1 MMHFDTLI
9 IQVQDLAEKQ
19 NQPSDFIQ
27 FLQYYYEDA
36 DIADLNTYTPS
47 QLVAAAWSHYQF
59 ASQARLS
66 GQANIRCLQQNTD
79 ADFAA
84 EQTVIE
90 IVADDMP
97 FLIDST
103 ILNINNHNAHLCG
116 IVHPVI
122 TARRD
127 ESGELKQWLRSKSS
141 DQGKE
146 SLIQITLQALPHE
159 QAEELTQALKTML
172 ANLYTVVGDEAA
184 MRDKIQYIRQH
195 IINEG
200 RSEQA
205 EVVAFLEWMANNHYL
220 FMGFCEYDLIEDE
233 NGQAQLKM
241 SSGSGLGVL
250 AGARK
255 SPYSA
260 GFAAL
265 NAEDKKTWLEGERLI
280 LNKSQRRANI
290 HRHAYYDLVGI
301 QKLDALGN
309 VIGQW
314 RFIGLYTA
322 QAYLSSVWDIPILR
336 QKSQRVVEECDFI
349 RGSYKDKML
358 HFVLQ
363 TYPRDELFEISA
375 AQLTD
380 IASGMVSLNE
390 RPRVRLFTRV
400 DDFKRYVSAIV
411 YLPREQFNTELR
423 QRVRR
428 YLAEALVSNESDFAV
443 QLMGDNTLARVHY
456 VFRTHAATLPDFNT
470 ADLENHINT
479 MVRGWHSDW
488 QQLATSQGISAQALA
503 PYEQAFS
510 AGYRE
515 KFSPAEAL
523 DDMHTI
529 RELDEAGEVAMRM
542 GNLADNNDNP
552 LWLKMYFN
560 GPSPSLSKTLPIIEN
575 LGLSV
580 FAEEPYR
587 IRRSV
592 GEVVGLSHFTLSLM
606 DGIDIQMVH
615 KPNVQTNILALLDAV
630 WQGRVE
636 NDRLNALVAAAGI
649 DWRDSVLM
657 RALAK
662 YLKQATLPFGQ
673 PYVEQCLMRH
683 GAIVANL
690 VALFHARLHPESA
703 DDSQAAA
710 IQSNIKEQLSS
721 VPSIDEDRIL
731 NAFMTVI
738 LAIER
743 TNFWQTDA
751 AGCPKQDISFKI
763 SSANI
768 DFLPKPHPLF
778 EIWVYSP
785 RVEGVHLRGAKVAR
799 GGLRWSDRMEDF
811 RTEVLGLVKAQMVK
825 NAVIVPHGSK
835 GGFVCKQLPAPS
847 EREAYA
853 AEGVACYRIFIN
865 ALLDLTDNLKQG
877 QIEAPEQVHRRDED
891 DPYLVVAAD
900 KGTARFSDVAN
911 SIAQQHGFWL
921 DDAFASGGSAGY
933 DHKGMGITARGAW
946 ESVKRHF
953 RHLGK
958 DIQNEDFT
966 VVGIGDMGGDVF
978 GNGMLLS
985 RHIRLKAA
993 FNHRHIFLDPSP
1005 DAAQSF
1011 AERQRLFEAVA
1022 GWDQYDS
1029 SLISQGGGVFER
1041 SQKSIPLSA
1050 EVKAWLGTDAD
1061 HMAPSALIHELLKAD
1076 VELLY
1081 NGGIGT
1087 YIKASS
1093 ESHAQAQD
1101 RANDDLRVDG
1111 RDIQARVLGEGGN
1124 LGATQLGRIE
1134 YWQAGG
1140 RCCTDAIDNSAG
1152 VDCSD
1157 HEVNIKILLGAE
1169 VQQGRMSL
1177 EERNELLKTMTD
1189 DVAGLVL
1196 RNNYLQT
1203 QILAMNQLNP
1213 SGFLHAH
1220 ADLIL
1225 FLREHAGLSRK
1236 LEFLPNDAEIK
1247 QRALMQQ
1254 GLTNPEVAVLLSYSK
1269 IHCQGELLA
1278 SDVPDDD
1285 NFNTILVHYFPQAL
1299 QQRYGTQMGSHYL
1312 KREIIANQLANRVV
1326 NRMGISFVQR
1336 FSTEMDAS
1344 VAEVVRAYWIASE
1357 LFEGEARFAQ
1367 IEALDN
1373 RIPANQQMQLMASF
1387 ARLLNRVAR
1396 QLLRHKRPFGDIGEF
1411 IERYHA
1417 PVALLQQEL
1426 TGWIKSSDHPNLAKE
1441 EARLA
1446 ELNVFDSHEI
1456 ALFARLP
1463 FAENSIAI
1471 IDLAQKHQRKVADV
1485 AAVYFNLSQTLSMG
1499 WLYRAIAALP
1509 RDNQWQ
1515 NQACLAVRED
1525 IQNLH
1530 LLVAEKWL
1538 TSNEDEHERA
1548 ALQATLDKAVQQIR
1562 AMQAFEQ
1569 TDLAMLS
1576 ALARSLL
1583 RLFG

>member
-1 MMHFDTLI
+1 MSPIDALI
-9 IQVQDLAEKQ
+9 NQLQQSAE
-19 NQPSDFIQ
+19 NQGLPAGFAQ

-36 DIADLNTYTPS
+36 DIDDLNHYPLP
-47 QLVAAAWSHYQF
+47 QLLAGALSHYHF
-59 ASQARLS
+59 ANEPRQRGQARL
-66 GQANIRCLQQNTD
+66 RCLQQDTE
-79 ADFAA
+79 AAFAPGNM
-84 EQTVIE
+84 VVE
-90 IVADDMP
+90 IVTDDMP

-103 ILNINNHNAHLCG
+103 ILNINNHDGHLNW

-122 TARRD
+122 TAQRN
-127 ESGELKQWLRSKSS
+127 EQGEIKQWLRSKNS
-141 DQGKE
+141 DQNKE
-146 SLIQITLQALPHE
+146 SLIQISLQALPE
-159 QAEELTQALKTML
+159 QQAQALTDALQTML
-172 ANLYTVVGDEAA
+172 GNLHAVVGDEAA
-184 MRDKIQYIRQH
+184 MREKIRHIRGQ
-195 IINEG
+195 IIAEG
-200 RSEQA
+200 RAEQA

-220 FMGFCEYDLIEDE
+220 FMGFCEYDLITDAAGE
-233 NGQAQLKM
+233 AQLQVVE
-241 SSGSGLGVL
+241 GSGLGIL
-250 AGARK
+250 AGRRTP
-255 SPYSA
+255 SYSS
-260 GFAAL
+260 GFSAL
-265 NAEDKKTWLEGERLI
+265 NAADKKTWLEGERLI
-280 LNKSQRRANI
+280 LNKSQRRANL
-290 HRHAYYDLVGI
+290 HRNAYYDLVGI

-309 VIGQW
+309 VVGQW
-314 RFIGLYTA
+314 RFTGLYTA

-336 QKSQRVVEECDFI
+336 QKSQYVLGHCDFI

-358 HFVLQ
+358 NFVLQ
-363 TYPRDELFEISA
+363 AYPRDELFEIA
-375 AQLTD
+375 APALADT
-380 IASGMVSLNE
+380 AEGMVSLNE
-390 RPRVRLFTRV
+390 RPRVRLFTRT

-428 YLAEALVSNESDFAV
+428 HLAEAFAATESDFAV
-443 QLMGDNTLARVHY
+443 QLLGDSPLARLHF
-456 VFRTHAATLPDFNT
+456 VFRTHASTLPDFNT
-470 ADLENHINT
+470 DTLEQDIHT

-488 QQLATSQGISAQALA
+488 QQLAAQQGLGAEQTG

-515 KFSPAEAL
+515 NFSPTQAL
-523 DDMHTI
+523 EDI
-529 RELDEAGEVAMRM
+529 RAIQVLDQHGETAMRM
-542 GNLADNNDNP
+542 GLQPGNP
-552 LWLKMYFN
+552 AAPYWLKMYFN
-560 GPSPSLSKTLPIIEN
+560 GASPSLSKTLPIIEN

-580 FAEEPYR
+580 YAEEPYR
-587 IRRSV
+587 IRRSG
-592 GEVVGLSHFTLSLM
+592 GEMVGLSHFSLSLPEGLSADFINQEATRSNM
-606 DGIDIQMVH
+606 
-615 KPNVQTNILALLDAV
+615 LALLDAV

-636 NDRLNALVAAAGI
+636 NDRFNALVAAAGI
-649 DWRDSVLM
+649 TWRDSVLM

-662 YLKQATLPFGQ
+662 FLKQATLPFGQ

-683 GAIVANL
+683 GVIVANL
-690 VALFHARLHPESA
+690 VALFHARLHPVDA
-703 DDSQAAA
+703 DEIRAEA
-710 IQSNIKEQLSS
+710 IQTAIKTQLAD
-721 VPSIDEDRIL
+721 VPSLDEDRIL
-731 NAFMTVI
+731 NAFITVI

-743 TNFWQTDA
+743 TNFWQPDA
-751 AGCPKQDISFKI
+751 SGKPKQDISFKI
-763 SSANI
+763 RSAQI

-785 RVEGVHLRGAKVAR
+785 RVEGTHLRGAKVAR

-835 GGFVCKQLPAPS
+835 GGFVCKQLPPPGD
-847 EREAYA
+847 REAYA
-853 AEGVACYRIFIN
+853 AEGVACYQIFIN

-877 QIEAPEQVHRRDED
+877 EIIAPADVKRRDED

-911 SIAQQHGFWL
+911 GIAQKHGFWL

-993 FNHRHIFLDPSP
+993 FNHRHIFIDPNP
-1005 DAAQSF
+1005 DAAAGF
-1011 AERQRLFEAVA
+1011 AERQRLFDAVA
-1022 GWDQYDS
+1022 GWDQYDPA
-1029 SLISQGGGVFER
+1029 LISEGGGVYER
-1041 SQKSIPLSA
+1041 NVKSIKLSP
-1050 EVKAWLGTDAD
+1050 EVKAWLGTDAESLP
-1061 HMAPSALIHELLKAD
+1061 PSVLIHELLKAD

-1087 YIKASS
+1087 YIKAST
-1093 ESHAQAQD
+1093 EAHAQAQD

-1111 RDIQARVLGEGGN
+1111 RDIKAKVLGEGGN

-1169 VQQGRMSL
+1169 VQQGRL
-1177 EERNELLKTMTD
+1177 TLPERNELLKEMTG
-1189 DVAGLVL
+1189 DVAALVL
-1196 RNNYLQT
+1196 RDNYLQT

-1213 SGFLHAH
+1213 HAFLHAH
-1220 ADLIL
+1220 ADLIM

-1247 QRALMQQ
+1247 LRDQAQQ
-1254 GLTNPEVAVLLSYSK
+1254 GLANPEVAVLLSYSK
-1269 IHCQGELLA
+1269 IHCQSELLA
-1278 SDVPDDD
+1278 SDLPDDAD
-1285 NFNTILVHYFPQAL
+1285 FLPVLTQYFPAAL
-1299 QQRYGTQMGSHYL
+1299 QQRYAGQMGSHYL

-1336 FSTEMDAS
+1336 FSSEMEAG
-1344 VAEVVRAYWIASE
+1344 VADVVRAYWIASE
-1357 LFEGEARFAQ
+1357 LFDGEARFAQ

-1373 RIPANQQMQLMASF
+1373 RMPAREQMQLMAAF

-1396 QLLRHKRPFGDIGEF
+1396 QLLRHKQPFGSIGAF
-1411 IERYHA
+1411 IGRYRA
-1417 PVALLQQEL
+1417 PVQQLLQQL
-1426 TGWIKSSDHPNLAKE
+1426 PQWVPAGQHPGVQKE
-1441 EARLA
+1441 EARLQSFG
-1446 ELNVFDSHEI
+1446 VFDD
-1456 ALFARLP
+1456 ADTAFLARLP
-1463 FAENSIAI
+1463 YAENSIAI
-1471 IDLAQKHQRKVADV
+1471 LDLAQQQQRSLAEVGEA
-1485 AAVYFNLSQTLSMG
+1485 YFALSEKLSMG

-1509 RDNQWQ
+1509 RHNQWQ

-1525 IQNLH
+1525 IQTLH
-1530 LLVAEKWL
+1530 LLATEKWL
-1538 TSNEDEHERA
+1538 TSDTNPEARTELESI
-1548 ALQATLDKAVQQIR
+1548 LEKANRQIN
-1562 AMQAFEQ
+1562 AMQAYEQ

-1583 RLFG
+1583 RLLA

>member
-1 MMHFDTLI
+1 MSPIDALI
-9 IQVQDLAEKQ
+9 NQLQQLAESQ
-19 NQPSDFIQ
+19 GLPAGFAQ

-36 DIADLNTYTPS
+36 DIDDLNHYALP
-47 QLVAAAWSHYQF
+47 QLLAGALSHYHF
-59 ASQARLS
+59 AGEPRRRGQARL
-66 GQANIRCLQQNTD
+66 RCLQQDTE
-79 ADFAA
+79 AAFAPGNM
-84 EQTVIE
+84 VIE
-90 IVADDMP
+90 IVTDDMP

-103 ILNINNHNAHLCG
+103 ILNINNHDGHLNW

-122 TARRD
+122 TAQRN
-127 ESGELKQWLRSKSS
+127 EQGEIKQWLRSKNS
-141 DQGKE
+141 DQNKE
-146 SLIQITLQALPHE
+146 SLIQISLQALPE
-159 QAEELTQALKTML
+159 QQAQALTDALQTML
-172 ANLYTVVGDEAA
+172 GNLHAVVGDEAA
-184 MRDKIQYIRQH
+184 MREKIRHIRGQ
-195 IINEG
+195 IIAEG
-200 RSEQA
+200 RAEQA
-205 EVVAFLEWMANNHYL
+205 EVVAFLEWLANNHYL
-220 FMGFCEYDLIEDE
+220 FMGFCEYDLITDAAGE
-233 NGQAQLKM
+233 AQLQVVE
-241 SSGSGLGVL
+241 GSGLGIL
-250 AGARK
+250 ANRRA
-255 SPYSA
+255 PAYSS

-265 NAEDKKTWLEGERLI
+265 NAADKKTWLEGERLI
-280 LNKSQRRANI
+280 LNKSQRRANL
-290 HRHAYYDLVGI
+290 HRNAYYDLVGI

-309 VIGQW
+309 VVGQW
-314 RFIGLYTA
+314 RFTGLYTA

-336 QKSQRVVEECDFI
+336 QKSQYVVEHCDFI

-363 TYPRDELFEISA
+363 AYPRDELFEIA
-375 AQLTD
+375 APALADT
-380 IASGMVSLNE
+380 AEGMVSLNE
-390 RPRVRLFTRV
+390 RPRVRLFART

-428 YLAEALVSNESDFAV
+428 HLAEAFAATESDFAV
-443 QLMGDNTLARVHY
+443 QLLGESPLARLHF
-456 VFRTHAATLPDFNT
+456 VFRTHASTLPDFNT
-470 ADLENHINT
+470 AALEQDIHT

-488 QQLATSQGISAQALA
+488 QQLAAQQGLSAEQTG

-515 KFSPAEAL
+515 NFSPAQAL
-523 DDMHTI
+523 EDI
-529 RELDEAGEVAMRM
+529 RAIQVLDQQNSTAMRM
-542 GNLADNNDNP
+542 GLQPGNP
-552 LWLKMYFN
+552 AAPYWLKMYFN
-560 GPSPSLSKTLPIIEN
+560 GASPSLSKTLPIIEN

-580 FAEEPYR
+580 YAEEPYR
-587 IRRSV
+587 IRRNG
-592 GEVVGLSHFTLSLM
+592 GEVVGLSHFSLSLPEGLSADFINQESTRSNM
-606 DGIDIQMVH
+606 
-615 KPNVQTNILALLDAV
+615 LALLDAV

-636 NDRLNALVAAAGI
+636 NDRFNALVAAAGI
-649 DWRDSVLM
+649 TWRSSVLM

-662 YLKQATLPFGQ
+662 FLKQATLPFGQ

-690 VALFHARLHPESA
+690 VALFHARLHPVDA
-703 DDSQAAA
+703 DEARAEALQAAV
-710 IQSNIKEQLSS
+710 KTQLAD
-721 VPSIDEDRIL
+721 VPSLDEDRIL

-743 TNFWQTDA
+743 TNFWQPDA
-751 AGCPKQDISFKI
+751 EGKPKQDISFKI
-763 SSANI
+763 RSAQI

-785 RVEGVHLRGAKVAR
+785 RVEGTHLRGAKVAR

-835 GGFVCKQLPAPS
+835 GGFVCKQLPPPS

-853 AEGVACYRIFIN
+853 AEGVACYQIFIN

-877 QIEAPEQVHRRDED
+877 DIIAPADVKRRDED

-911 SIAQQHGFWL
+911 GIAQKHGFWL

-993 FNHRHIFLDPSP
+993 FNHRHIFIDPNP
-1005 DAAQSF
+1005 DAAASF
-1011 AERQRLFEAVA
+1011 AERQRLFDAVA

-1029 SLISQGGGVFER
+1029 ALISEGGGVYER
-1041 SQKSIPLSA
+1041 NVKSIKLSP
-1050 EVKAWLGTDAD
+1050 EVKAWLGTEAESLP
-1061 HMAPSALIHELLKAD
+1061 PSVLIHELLKAD

-1087 YIKASS
+1087 YIKAST
-1093 ESHAQAQD
+1093 EAHAQAQD

-1111 RDIQARVLGEGGN
+1111 RDIKAKVLGEGGN

-1169 VQQGRMSL
+1169 VQQGRL
-1177 EERNELLKTMTD
+1177 TLPERNELLKEMTD
-1189 DVAGLVL
+1189 NVAALVL
-1196 RNNYLQT
+1196 RDNYLQT

-1213 SGFLHAH
+1213 HAFLHAH
-1220 ADLIL
+1220 ADLIM

-1247 QRALMQQ
+1247 QRDQAQQ
-1254 GLTNPEVAVLLSYSK
+1254 GLANPEVAVLLSYSK
-1269 IHCQGELLA
+1269 IHCQSELLA
-1278 SDVPDDD
+1278 SDLPDDA
-1285 NFNTILVHYFPQAL
+1285 NFLPVLTQYFPSAL
-1299 QQRYGTQMGSHYL
+1299 QQRYADQMSSHYL

-1344 VAEVVRAYWIASE
+1344 VADVVRAYWIASE
-1357 LFEGEARFAQ
+1357 LFDGEARFAQ

-1373 RIPANQQMQLMASF
+1373 RMPAREQMQLMAAF

-1396 QLLRHKRPFGDIGEF
+1396 QLLRHKQPFSDIGAF
-1411 IERYHA
+1411 IERYRA
-1417 PVALLQQEL
+1417 PVQQLLQQLPQWVRAEQ
-1426 TGWIKSSDHPNLAKE
+1426 HPGVQKE
-1441 EARLA
+1441 EAKLQRFG
-1446 ELNVFDSHEI
+1446 VFDD
-1456 ALFARLP
+1456 ADTAFLARLP
-1463 FAENSIAI
+1463 YAENSIAI
-1471 IDLAQKHQRKVADV
+1471 LDLAQQQQRGLAEVG
-1485 AAVYFNLSQTLSMG
+1485 AAYFALSEKLSMG

-1509 RDNQWQ
+1509 RHNQWQ

-1525 IQNLH
+1525 IQTLH
-1530 LLVAEKWL
+1530 LLATEKWL
-1538 TSNEDEHERA
+1538 TSDGNAEARA
-1548 ALQATLDKAVQQIR
+1548 GLESILEKAGQQIS
-1562 AMQAFEQ
+1562 AMQAYEQ

-1583 RLFG
+1583 RLLA

>member
-1 MMHFDTLI
+1 MSPIDALI
-9 IQVQDLAEKQ
+9 NQLQQLAESQ
-19 NQPSDFIQ
+19 GLPAGFAQ

-36 DIADLNTYTPS
+36 DIDDLNHYALP
-47 QLVAAAWSHYQF
+47 QLLAGALSHYHF
-59 ASQARLS
+59 AGEPRQRGQARL
-66 GQANIRCLQQNTD
+66 RCLQQDTE
-79 ADFAA
+79 AAFAPGNM
-84 EQTVIE
+84 VIE
-90 IVADDMP
+90 IVTDDMP

-103 ILNINNHNAHLCG
+103 ILNINNHDGHLNW

-122 TARRD
+122 TAQRN
-127 ESGELKQWLRSKSS
+127 EQGEIKQWLRSKNS
-141 DQGKE
+141 DQNKE
-146 SLIQITLQALPHE
+146 SLIQISLQALPE
-159 QAEELTQALKTML
+159 QQAQALTDALQTML
-172 ANLYTVVGDEAA
+172 GNLHAVVGDEAA
-184 MRDKIQYIRQH
+184 MREKIRHIRGQ
-195 IINEG
+195 IIAEG
-200 RSEQA
+200 RAEQA
-205 EVVAFLEWMANNHYL
+205 EVVAFLEWLANNHYL
-220 FMGFCEYDLIEDE
+220 FMGFCEYDLITDAAGE
-233 NGQAQLKM
+233 AQLQVVE
-241 SSGSGLGVL
+241 GSGLGIL
-250 AGARK
+250 ANRRA
-255 SPYSA
+255 PAYSS

-265 NAEDKKTWLEGERLI
+265 NAADKKTWLEGERLI
-280 LNKSQRRANI
+280 LNKSQRRANL
-290 HRHAYYDLVGI
+290 HRNAYYDLVGI

-309 VIGQW
+309 VVGQW
-314 RFIGLYTA
+314 RFTGLYTA

-336 QKSQRVVEECDFI
+336 QKSQYVVEHCDFI

-363 TYPRDELFEISA
+363 AYPRDELFEIA
-375 AQLTD
+375 APALADT
-380 IASGMVSLNE
+380 AEGMVSLNE
-390 RPRVRLFTRV
+390 RPRVRLFART

-411 YLPREQFNTELR
+411 YLPREPFNTELR

-428 YLAEALVSNESDFAV
+428 HLAEAFAATESDFAV
-443 QLMGDNTLARVHY
+443 QLLGESPLARLHF
-456 VFRTHAATLPDFNT
+456 VFRTHASTLPDFNT
-470 ADLENHINT
+470 AALEQDIHT

-488 QQLATSQGISAQALA
+488 QQLAAQQGLSAEQTG

-515 KFSPAEAL
+515 NFSPAQAL
-523 DDMHTI
+523 EDI
-529 RELDEAGEVAMRM
+529 RAIQVLDQQNNTAMRM
-542 GNLADNNDNP
+542 GLQPGNP
-552 LWLKMYFN
+552 AAPYWLKMYFN
-560 GPSPSLSKTLPIIEN
+560 GASPSLSKTLPIIEN

-580 FAEEPYR
+580 YAEEPYR
-587 IRRSV
+587 IRRNG
-592 GEVVGLSHFTLSLM
+592 GEVVGLSHFSLSLPEGLSADFINQESTRSNM
-606 DGIDIQMVH
+606 
-615 KPNVQTNILALLDAV
+615 LALLDAV

-636 NDRLNALVAAAGI
+636 NDRFNALVAAAGI
-649 DWRDSVLM
+649 TWRDSVLM

-662 YLKQATLPFGQ
+662 FLKQATLPFGQ

-690 VALFHARLHPESA
+690 VALFHARLHPVDA
-703 DDSQAAA
+703 DEACAEALQAAV
-710 IQSNIKEQLSS
+710 KTQLAD
-721 VPSIDEDRIL
+721 VPSLDEDRIL

-743 TNFWQTDA
+743 TNFWQPDA
-751 AGCPKQDISFKI
+751 EGKPKQDISFKI
-763 SSANI
+763 RSAQI

-785 RVEGVHLRGAKVAR
+785 RVEGTHLRGAKVAR

-835 GGFVCKQLPAPS
+835 GGFVCKQLPPPS

-853 AEGVACYRIFIN
+853 AEGVACYQIFIN

-877 QIEAPEQVHRRDED
+877 DIIAPADVKRRDED

-911 SIAQQHGFWL
+911 GIAQKHGFWL

-958 DIQNEDFT
+958 NIQTEDFT

-993 FNHRHIFLDPSP
+993 FNHRHIFIDPNP
-1005 DAAQSF
+1005 DAATSF
-1011 AERQRLFEAVA
+1011 AERQRLFNAVA

-1029 SLISQGGGVFER
+1029 ALISEGGGVYER
-1041 SQKSIPLSA
+1041 NVKSIKLSP
-1050 EVKAWLGTDAD
+1050 EVKAWLGTEAESLP
-1061 HMAPSALIHELLKAD
+1061 PSVLIHELLKAD

-1087 YIKASS
+1087 YIKAST
-1093 ESHAQAQD
+1093 EAHAQAQD

-1111 RDIQARVLGEGGN
+1111 RDIKAKVLGEGGN

-1169 VQQGRMSL
+1169 VQQGRL
-1177 EERNELLKTMTD
+1177 TLAERNELLKEMTD
-1189 DVAGLVL
+1189 NVAALVL
-1196 RNNYLQT
+1196 RDNYLQT

-1213 SGFLHAH
+1213 HAFLHAH
-1220 ADLIL
+1220 ADLIM

-1247 QRALMQQ
+1247 QRDQAQQ
-1254 GLTNPEVAVLLSYSK
+1254 GLANPEVAVLLSYSK
-1269 IHCQGELLA
+1269 IHCQSELLA
-1278 SDVPDDD
+1278 SDLPDDA
-1285 NFNTILVHYFPQAL
+1285 NFLPVLTQYFPSAL
-1299 QQRYGTQMGSHYL
+1299 QQRYADQMSSHYL

-1344 VAEVVRAYWIASE
+1344 VADVVRAYWIASE
-1357 LFEGEARFAQ
+1357 LFDGEARFAQ

-1373 RIPANQQMQLMASF
+1373 RMPAREQMQLMAAF

-1396 QLLRHKRPFGDIGEF
+1396 QLLRHKQPFGDIGAF
-1411 IERYHA
+1411 IERYRT
-1417 PVALLQQEL
+1417 PVQQLLQQLPQWVRAEQ
-1426 TGWIKSSDHPNLAKE
+1426 HPGVQKE
-1441 EARLA
+1441 ETKLQRFG
-1446 ELNVFDSHEI
+1446 VFDD
-1456 ALFARLP
+1456 ADTAFLARLP
-1463 FAENSIAI
+1463 YAENSIAI
-1471 IDLAQKHQRKVADV
+1471 LDLAQQQQRGLAEVG
-1485 AAVYFNLSQTLSMG
+1485 AAYFALSEKLSMG

-1509 RDNQWQ
+1509 RHNQWQ

-1525 IQNLH
+1525 IQTLH
-1530 LLVAEKWL
+1530 LLATEKWL
-1538 TSNEDEHERA
+1538 TSDGNAEARA
-1548 ALQATLDKAVQQIR
+1548 GLESILEKAGQQIS
-1562 AMQAFEQ
+1562 AMQAYEQ

-1583 RLFG
+1583 RLLA

>member
-1 MMHFDTLI
+1 MSPIDALI
-9 IQVQDLAEKQ
+9 NQLQQLAESQ
-19 NQPSDFIQ
+19 GLPAGFAQ

-36 DIADLNTYTPS
+36 DIDDLNHYALP
-47 QLVAAAWSHYQF
+47 QLLAGALSHYHF
-59 ASQARLS
+59 AGEPRQRGQARL
-66 GQANIRCLQQNTD
+66 RCLQQDTE
-79 ADFAA
+79 AAFAPGNM
-84 EQTVIE
+84 VIE
-90 IVADDMP
+90 IVTDDMP

-103 ILNINNHNAHLCG
+103 ILNINNHDGHLNW

-122 TARRD
+122 TAQRN
-127 ESGELKQWLRSKSS
+127 EQGEIKQWLRSKNS
-141 DQGKE
+141 DQNKE
-146 SLIQITLQALPHE
+146 SLIQISLQALPE
-159 QAEELTQALKTML
+159 QQAQALTDALQTML
-172 ANLYTVVGDEAA
+172 GNLHAVVGDEAA
-184 MRDKIQYIRQH
+184 MREKIRHIRGQ
-195 IINEG
+195 IIAEG
-200 RSEQA
+200 RAEQA
-205 EVVAFLEWMANNHYL
+205 EVVAFLEWLANNHYL
-220 FMGFCEYDLIEDE
+220 FMGFCEYDLITDAAGE
-233 NGQAQLKM
+233 AQLQVVE
-241 SSGSGLGVL
+241 GSGLGIL
-250 AGARK
+250 ANRRA
-255 SPYSA
+255 PAYSS

-265 NAEDKKTWLEGERLI
+265 NAADKKTWLEGERLI
-280 LNKSQRRANI
+280 LNKSQRRANL
-290 HRHAYYDLVGI
+290 HRNAYYDLVGI

-309 VIGQW
+309 VVGQW
-314 RFIGLYTA
+314 RFTGLYTA

-336 QKSQRVVEECDFI
+336 QKSQYVVEHCDFI

-363 TYPRDELFEISA
+363 AYPRDELFEIA
-375 AQLTD
+375 APALADT
-380 IASGMVSLNE
+380 AEGMVSLNE
-390 RPRVRLFTRV
+390 RPRVRLFART

-428 YLAEALVSNESDFAV
+428 HLAEAFAATESDFAV
-443 QLMGDNTLARVHY
+443 QLLGESPLARLHF
-456 VFRTHAATLPDFNT
+456 VFRTHASTLPDFNT
-470 ADLENHINT
+470 AALEQDIHT

-488 QQLATSQGISAQALA
+488 QQLAAQQGLSAEQTG

-515 KFSPAEAL
+515 NFSPAQAL
-523 DDMHTI
+523 EDI
-529 RELDEAGEVAMRM
+529 RAIQVLDQQNSTAMRM
-542 GNLADNNDNP
+542 GLQPGNP
-552 LWLKMYFN
+552 AAPYWLKMYFN
-560 GPSPSLSKTLPIIEN
+560 GASPSLSKTLPIIEN

-580 FAEEPYR
+580 YAEEPYR
-587 IRRSV
+587 IRRNG
-592 GEVVGLSHFTLSLM
+592 GEVVGLSHFSLSLPEGLSADFINQESTRSNM
-606 DGIDIQMVH
+606 
-615 KPNVQTNILALLDAV
+615 LALLDAV

-636 NDRLNALVAAAGI
+636 NDRFNALVAAAGI
-649 DWRDSVLM
+649 TWRDSVLM

-662 YLKQATLPFGQ
+662 FLKQATLPFGQ

-690 VALFHARLHPESA
+690 VALFHARLHPVDA
-703 DDSQAAA
+703 DEARAEALQAAV
-710 IQSNIKEQLSS
+710 KTQLAD
-721 VPSIDEDRIL
+721 VPSLDEDRIL

-743 TNFWQTDA
+743 TNFWQPDA
-751 AGCPKQDISFKI
+751 SGKPKQDISFKI
-763 SSANI
+763 RSAQI

-785 RVEGVHLRGAKVAR
+785 RVEGTHLRGAKVAR

-835 GGFVCKQLPAPS
+835 GGFVCKQLPPPS

-853 AEGVACYRIFIN
+853 AEGVACYQIFIN

-877 QIEAPEQVHRRDED
+877 DIIAPADVKRRDED

-911 SIAQQHGFWL
+911 GIAQKHGFWL

-993 FNHRHIFLDPSP
+993 FNHRHIFIDPNP
-1005 DAAQSF
+1005 DAAASF
-1011 AERQRLFEAVA
+1011 AERQRLFDAVA

-1029 SLISQGGGVFER
+1029 ALISEGGGVYER
-1041 SQKSIPLSA
+1041 NVKSIKLSP
-1050 EVKAWLGTDAD
+1050 EVKAWLGTEAESLP
-1061 HMAPSALIHELLKAD
+1061 PSVLIHELLKAD

-1087 YIKASS
+1087 YIKAST
-1093 ESHAQAQD
+1093 EAHTQAQD

-1111 RDIQARVLGEGGN
+1111 RDIKAKVLGEGGN

-1169 VQQGRMSL
+1169 VQQGRL
-1177 EERNELLKTMTD
+1177 TLPERNELLKEMTD
-1189 DVAGLVL
+1189 NVAALVL
-1196 RNNYLQT
+1196 RDNYLQT

-1213 SGFLHAH
+1213 HAFLHAH
-1220 ADLIL
+1220 ADLIM

-1247 QRALMQQ
+1247 QRDQAQQ
-1254 GLTNPEVAVLLSYSK
+1254 GLANPEVAVLLSYSK
-1269 IHCQGELLA
+1269 IHCQSELLA
-1278 SDVPDDD
+1278 SDLPDDA
-1285 NFNTILVHYFPQAL
+1285 NFLPVLTQYFPSAL
-1299 QQRYGTQMGSHYL
+1299 QQRYADQMGSHYL

-1344 VAEVVRAYWIASE
+1344 VADVVRAYWIASE
-1357 LFEGEARFAQ
+1357 LFDGEARFAQ

-1373 RIPANQQMQLMASF
+1373 RMPAREQMQLMAAF

-1396 QLLRHKRPFGDIGEF
+1396 QLLRHKQPFSDIGAF
-1411 IERYHA
+1411 IERYRA
-1417 PVALLQQEL
+1417 PVQQLLQQLPQWVRAEQ
-1426 TGWIKSSDHPNLAKE
+1426 HPGVQKE
-1441 EARLA
+1441 ETKLQRFG
-1446 ELNVFDSHEI
+1446 VFDD
-1456 ALFARLP
+1456 ADTAFLARLP
-1463 FAENSIAI
+1463 YAENSIAI
-1471 IDLAQKHQRKVADV
+1471 LDLAQQQQRGLAEVG
-1485 AAVYFNLSQTLSMG
+1485 AAYFALSEKLSMG

-1509 RDNQWQ
+1509 RHNQWQ

-1525 IQNLH
+1525 IQTLH
-1530 LLVAEKWL
+1530 LLATEKWL
-1538 TSNEDEHERA
+1538 TSDGNAEARA
-1548 ALQATLDKAVQQIR
+1548 GLESILEKAGQQIS
-1562 AMQAFEQ
+1562 AMQAYEQ

-1583 RLFG
+1583 RLLA

>member
-1 MMHFDTLI
+1 MSPIDALI
-9 IQVQDLAEKQ
+9 NQLQQLAESQ
-19 NQPSDFIQ
+19 GLPAGFAQ

-36 DIADLNTYTPS
+36 DIDDLNHYALP
-47 QLVAAAWSHYQF
+47 QLLAGALSHYHF
-59 ASQARLS
+59 AGEPRQRGQARL
-66 GQANIRCLQQNTD
+66 RCLQQDTE
-79 ADFAA
+79 AAFAPGNM
-84 EQTVIE
+84 VIE
-90 IVADDMP
+90 IVTDDMP

-103 ILNINNHNAHLCG
+103 ILNINNHDGHLNW

-122 TARRD
+122 TAQRN
-127 ESGELKQWLRSKSS
+127 EAGEIKQWLRSKNS
-141 DQGKE
+141 DPNKE
-146 SLIQITLQALPHE
+146 SLIQISLQALPE
-159 QAEELTQALKTML
+159 QQAQALSDALQTML
-172 ANLYTVVGDEAA
+172 GNLHAVVDDEAA
-184 MRDKIQYIRQH
+184 MREKIRHIRGQ
-195 IINEG
+195 IIAEG
-200 RSEQA
+200 RAEQA

-220 FMGFCEYDLIEDE
+220 FMGFCEYDLITDAAGE
-233 NGQAQLKM
+233 AQLQVVE
-241 SSGSGLGVL
+241 GSGLGIL
-250 AGARK
+250 AHRRA
-255 SPYSA
+255 PAYSS

-265 NAEDKKTWLEGERLI
+265 NAADKKTWLEGERLI
-280 LNKSQRRANI
+280 LNKSQRRANL
-290 HRHAYYDLVGI
+290 HRNAYYDLVGI

-309 VIGQW
+309 VVGQW
-314 RFIGLYTA
+314 RFTGLYTA

-336 QKSQRVVEECDFI
+336 QKSQYVVEQCDFI
-349 RGSYKDKML
+349 RGGYKDKML

-363 TYPRDELFEISA
+363 AYPRDELFEIA
-375 AQLTD
+375 APALADT
-380 IASGMVSLNE
+380 AEGMVSLNE
-390 RPRVRLFTRV
+390 RPRVRLFTRT

-411 YLPREQFNTELR
+411 YLPREPFNTELR

-428 YLAEALVSNESDFAV
+428 HLAEAFAATESDFAV
-443 QLMGDNTLARVHY
+443 QLLGESPLARLHF
-456 VFRTHAATLPDFNT
+456 VFRTHASTLPDFNT
-470 ADLENHINT
+470 AALEQDIHT

-488 QQLATSQGISAQALA
+488 QQLAAQQGLSAEQTG

-515 KFSPAEAL
+515 NFSPAQAL
-523 DDMHTI
+523 EDI
-529 RELDEAGEVAMRM
+529 RAIQVLDQQDNTAMRM
-542 GNLADNNDNP
+542 GLQPGNP
-552 LWLKMYFN
+552 AAPYWLKMYFN
-560 GPSPSLSKTLPIIEN
+560 GASPSLSKTLPIIEN

-580 FAEEPYR
+580 YAEEPYR
-587 IRRSV
+587 IRRNG
-592 GEVVGLSHFTLSLM
+592 GEVVGLSHFSLSLPEGLSADFINQESTRSNM
-606 DGIDIQMVH
+606 
-615 KPNVQTNILALLDAV
+615 LALLDAV

-636 NDRLNALVAAAGI
+636 NDRFNALVAAAGI
-649 DWRDSVLM
+649 TWRDSVLM

-662 YLKQATLPFGQ
+662 FLKQATLPFGQ

-690 VALFHARLHPESA
+690 VALFHARLHPVDA
-703 DDSQAAA
+703 DEACAEALQAAV
-710 IQSNIKEQLSS
+710 KTQLAD
-721 VPSIDEDRIL
+721 VPSLDEDRIL

-743 TNFWQTDA
+743 TNFWQPDA
-751 AGCPKQDISFKI
+751 EGKPKQDISFKI
-763 SSANI
+763 RSAQI

-785 RVEGVHLRGAKVAR
+785 RVEGTHLRGAKVAR

-835 GGFVCKQLPAPS
+835 GGFVCKQLPPPS

-853 AEGVACYRIFIN
+853 AEGVACYQIFIN

-877 QIEAPEQVHRRDED
+877 DIIAPADVKRRDED

-911 SIAQQHGFWL
+911 GIAQKHGFWL

-993 FNHRHIFLDPSP
+993 FNHRHIFIDPNP
-1005 DAAQSF
+1005 DAAASF
-1011 AERQRLFEAVA
+1011 AERQRLFDAVA

-1029 SLISQGGGVFER
+1029 ALISEGGGVYER
-1041 SQKSIPLSA
+1041 NVKSIKLTP
-1050 EVKAWLGTDAD
+1050 EMKAWLGTEAESLP
-1061 HMAPSALIHELLKAD
+1061 PSVLIHELLKAD

-1087 YIKASS
+1087 YIKAST
-1093 ESHAQAQD
+1093 EAHTQAQD

-1111 RDIQARVLGEGGN
+1111 RDIKAKVLGEGGN

-1169 VQQGRMSL
+1169 VQQGRL
-1177 EERNELLKTMTD
+1177 TLPERNELLKEMTD
-1189 DVAGLVL
+1189 NVAALVL
-1196 RNNYLQT
+1196 RDNYLQT

-1213 SGFLHAH
+1213 HAFLHAH
-1220 ADLIL
+1220 ADLIM

-1247 QRALMQQ
+1247 QRDQAQQ
-1254 GLTNPEVAVLLSYSK
+1254 GLANPEVAVLLSYSK
-1269 IHCQGELLA
+1269 IHCQSELLA
-1278 SDVPDDD
+1278 SDLPDDA
-1285 NFNTILVHYFPQAL
+1285 NFLPVLTQYFPSAL
-1299 QQRYGTQMGSHYL
+1299 QQRYADQMSSHYL

-1336 FSTEMDAS
+1336 FSTEMDAG
-1344 VAEVVRAYWIASE
+1344 VADVVRAYWIASE
-1357 LFEGEARFAQ
+1357 LFDGEARFAQ

-1373 RIPANQQMQLMASF
+1373 RMPAREQMQLMAAF

-1396 QLLRHKRPFGDIGEF
+1396 QLLRHKQPFGDIGAF
-1411 IERYHA
+1411 IERYRA
-1417 PVALLQQEL
+1417 PVQQLLQQLPQWVRAEQ
-1426 TGWIKSSDHPNLAKE
+1426 HPGVQKE
-1441 EARLA
+1441 EAKLQGFGVLDDA
-1446 ELNVFDSHEI
+1446 DTAFL
-1456 ALFARLP
+1456 ARLP
-1463 FAENSIAI
+1463 YAENSIAI
-1471 IDLAQKHQRKVADV
+1471 LDLAQQQQRSLAEVG
-1485 AAVYFNLSQTLSMG
+1485 AAYFDLSEKLSMG

-1509 RDNQWQ
+1509 RHNQWQ

-1525 IQNLH
+1525 IQTLH
-1530 LLVAEKWL
+1530 LLATEKWL
-1538 TSNEDEHERA
+1538 TSDGNAEARA
-1548 ALQATLDKAVQQIR
+1548 GLESILDKAGQQIS
-1562 AMQAFEQ
+1562 AMQAYEQ

-1583 RLFG
+1583 RLLA

>member
-1 MMHFDTLI
+1 MNPIDTLI
-9 IQVQDLAEKQ
+9 SQLQQLAENQ
-19 NQPSDFIQ
+19 NLPADFGQ

-36 DIADLNTYTPS
+36 DIGDLSGYPLP
-47 QLVAAAWSHYQF
+47 QLLAGALDHYRF
-59 ASQARLS
+59 ASEPRQRGQARL
-66 GQANIRCLQQNTD
+66 RCLQQGAD
-79 ADFAA
+79 AEFAA
-84 EQTVIE
+84 CSTVIE
-90 IVADDMP
+90 MVADDMP

-103 ILNINNHNAHLCG
+103 ILNINKQDAHLNW

-127 ESGELKQWLRSKSS
+127 EKGAVKQWLRSKSS
-141 DQGKE
+141 DEGKE
-146 SLIQITLQALPHE
+146 SLIQISLQTLPEQQAQAL
-159 QAEELTQALKTML
+159 ADALQNML
-172 ANLYTVVGDEAA
+172 NGIYAVVNDEAA
-184 MRDKIQYIRQH
+184 MREKIHHIRQH
-195 IINEG
+195 IITEG
-200 RSEQA
+200 RSDQA
-205 EVVAFLEWMANNHYL
+205 EIVAFLEWMANNHYL
-220 FMGFCEYDLIEDE
+220 FMGFCEYNVVSDAAGETQLQVAE
-233 NGQAQLKM
+233 N
-241 SSGSGLGVL
+241 SGLGVL
-250 AGARK
+250 AGRRNA
-255 SPYSA
+255 SYSA
-260 GFAAL
+260 GFSAL
-265 NAEDKKTWLEGERLI
+265 NAADKKAWLEGERLI

-290 HRHAYYDLVGI
+290 HRNAYYDLVGI

-309 VIGQW
+309 VVGQW

-336 QKSQRVVEECDFI
+336 QKSQYVVEQCDFI

-375 AQLTD
+375 KALADT
-380 IASGMVSLNE
+380 ASGMVSLNE
-390 RPRVRLFTRV
+390 RPRVRLFTRT
-400 DDFKRYVSAIV
+400 DDFKRYVSAIA

-428 YLAEALVSNESDFAV
+428 HLAEAFVSSESDFAV
-443 QLMGDNTLARVHY
+443 QLLGDSPLARVHFM
-456 VFRTHAATLPDFNT
+456 FRTHASTLPDFST
-470 ADLENHINT
+470 AALEQDINT

-488 QQLATSQGISAQALA
+488 QQLATQQGLSAEQTG
-503 PYEQAFS
+503 PYENAFS

-515 KFSPAEAL
+515 SFSPAESL
-523 DDMHTI
+523 DDIRTI
-529 RELDEAGEVAMRM
+529 QTLDEQGETAMRM
-542 GNLADNNDNP
+542 GLQPDNTIAP
-552 LWLKMYFN
+552 YWLKMYFN
-560 GPSPSLSKTLPIIEN
+560 GASPSLSKTLPIIEN

-580 FAEEPYR
+580 YAEVPYR
-587 IRRSV
+587 IRRS
-592 GEVVGLSHFTLSLM
+592 GGDVVGLSHFSLSLPE
-606 DGIDIQMVH
+606 GLSAEFIDQE
-615 KPNVQTNILALLDAV
+615 NTRNNILALLDAV

-636 NDRLNALVAAAGI
+636 NDRFNALVAAAGI
-649 DWRDSVLM
+649 AWRDSVLV

-662 YLKQATLPFGQ
+662 FLKQATLPFGQ

-690 VALFHARLHPESA
+690 VALFHARLHPA
-703 DDSQAAA
+703 DADETRAAALQAA
-710 IQSNIKEQLSS
+710 IKTQLAD
-721 VPSIDEDRIL
+721 VPSLDEDRIL

-743 TNFWQTDA
+743 TNFWQNDA
-751 AGCPKQDISFKI
+751 QGCPKQDISFKI
-763 SSANI
+763 RSAQI

-785 RVEGVHLRGAKVAR
+785 RVEGTHLRGAKVAR

-835 GGFVCKQLPAPS
+835 GGFVCKQLPPPS

-853 AEGVACYRIFIN
+853 AEGVACYQIFIN

-877 QIEAPEQVHRRDED
+877 DIIAPADVKRRDED

-911 SIAQQHGFWL
+911 GIAQKHGFWL

-993 FNHRHIFLDPSP
+993 FNHRHIFIDPNP
-1005 DAAQSF
+1005 DAAASF
-1011 AERQRLFEAVA
+1011 AERQRLFNAVA
-1022 GWDQYDS
+1022 GWDQYDPA
-1029 SLISQGGGVFER
+1029 LISEGGGVYER
-1041 SQKSIPLSA
+1041 NVKSIKLTP

-1061 HMAPSALIHELLKAD
+1061 SLPPSVLIHELLKAD

-1087 YIKASS
+1087 YIKAST
-1093 ESHAQAQD
+1093 ETHAQAQD

-1111 RDIQARVLGEGGN
+1111 RDIKAKVLGEGGN

-1169 VQQGRMSL
+1169 VQQGRL
-1177 EERNELLKTMTD
+1177 TLPERNELLKEMTD
-1189 DVAGLVL
+1189 DVAALVL

-1213 SGFLHAH
+1213 HAFLHAH
-1220 ADLIL
+1220 ADLIM

-1247 QRALMQQ
+1247 QRDLAQQ

-1269 IHCQGELLA
+1269 IHCQSELLE
-1278 SDVPDDD
+1278 SDLPDDA
-1285 NFNTILVHYFPQAL
+1285 NFMPVLTQYFPTAL
-1299 QQRYGTQMGSHYL
+1299 QQRYADQMGSHYL

-1357 LFEGEARFAQ
+1357 LFDGEARFAQ

-1373 RIPANQQMQLMASF
+1373 RIPAAEQMQLMATF

-1396 QLLRHKRPFGDIGEF
+1396 QLLSHKRPFGDIGAF
-1411 IERYHA
+1411 IERYRA
-1417 PVALLQQEL
+1417 PVQQLLQQL
-1426 TGWIKSSDHPNLAKE
+1426 PQWVGTNAHPSVQKE
-1441 EARLA
+1441 EAKLRSFGVLGDDDIT
-1446 ELNVFDSHEI
+1446 L
-1456 ALFARLP
+1456 LARLP

-1471 IDLAQKHQRKVADV
+1471 LDLAQQQQRSLTEV
-1485 AAVYFNLSQTLSMG
+1485 AAAYFALSEKLSMG

-1509 RDNQWQ
+1509 RHNQWQ

-1525 IQNLH
+1525 IQTLH
-1530 LLVAEKWL
+1530 LLATEKWL
-1538 TSNEDEHERA
+1538 ASDGNAQARA
-1548 ALQATLDKAVQQIR
+1548 ELENILDKASQQIH
-1562 AMQAFEQ
+1562 AMQAYEQ

-1583 RLFG
+1583 RLLA

>member
-1 MMHFDTLI
+1 MTSTTDDLI
-9 IQVQDLAEKQ
+9 IELQQL
-19 NQPSDFIQ
+19 SDSQQYGPEFSQ

-36 DIADLNTYTPS
+36 THDDLSGHTPA
-47 QLVAAAWSHYQF
+47 QLVAAAHSHYLL
-59 ASQARLS
+59 ANDARKPHQARVTLHQH
-66 GQANIRCLQQNTD
+66 GAD
-79 ADFAA
+79 ARFAPNS
-84 EQTVIE
+84 TVIQ
-90 IVADDMP
+90 IVTDDMP
-97 FLIDST
+97 FLIDSL
-103 ILNINNHNAHLCG
+103 IVNINKHEAQLEW
-116 IVHPVI
+116 IIHPVI

-127 ESGELKQWLRSKSS
+127 EQGTLRQWLRSKSS
-141 DQGKE
+141 DSGKE
-146 SLIQITLQALPHE
+146 SLIQIVLHAMPEQQAQQL
-159 QAEELTQALKTML
+159 AAALSDML
-172 ANLYTVVGDEAA
+172 VKLDAVVSDETA
-184 MRDKIQYIRQH
+184 MRNQIHAIRQH
-195 IINEG
+195 IMAEG

-220 FMGFCEYDLIEDE
+220 FMGFCEYDLVTDADGES
-233 NGQAQLKM
+233 QLQLTA
-241 SSGSGLGVL
+241 GSALGVL
-250 AGARK
+250 ADRQQ
-255 SPYSA
+255 PTYST

-265 NAEDKKTWLEGERLI
+265 NAADKKAWLEGERLI

-290 HRHAYYDLVGI
+290 HRNAYYDLVGI
-301 QKLDALGN
+301 QKLDALGK
-309 VIGQW
+309 VVGQW

-336 QKSQRVVEECDFI
+336 QKSQYVVDQCDYI

-363 TYPRDELFEISA
+363 TYPRDELFEIHAEDLVGIA
-375 AQLTD
+375 A
-380 IASGMVSLNE
+380 GMVSLNE
-390 RPRVRLFTRV
+390 RPRVRLFTRT

-428 YLAEALVSNESDFAV
+428 YLAESFASDESDFSV
-443 QLMGDNTLARVHY
+443 QLLGGSTLARLHL
-456 VFRTHAATLPDFNT
+456 VFRTHAATLPDF
-470 ADLENHINT
+470 DVSVLEANINT

-488 QQLATSQGISAQALA
+488 QQLATQQGIDTEELAQ
-503 PYEQAFS
+503 YEHAFS

-515 KFSPAEAL
+515 KFNPSVAL
-523 DDMHTI
+523 DDMRAI
-529 RELDEAGEVAMRM
+529 RSLDAGGKTTMRM
-542 GNLADNNDNP
+542 GTQPEQADAP
-552 LWLKMYFN
+552 YWLNMYFEN
-560 GPSPSLSKTLPIIEN
+560 ACPSLSKTLPIIEN

-587 IRRSV
+587 IRRQSQNT
-592 GEVVGLSHFTLSLM
+592 VGLSHFSLALAEGIDGSILAQEATQQQWLSLL
-606 DGIDIQMVH
+606 
-615 KPNVQTNILALLDAV
+615 NEV

-636 NDRLNALVAAAGI
+636 NDRFNALVAAAGI
-649 DWRDSVLM
+649 HWRDSVLM

-662 YLKQATLPFGQ
+662 FLKQATLPFGQ

-683 GAIVANL
+683 GAVVANL
-690 VALFHARLHPESA
+690 VALFHARLHPTQA
-703 DDSQAAA
+703 DEARAEQLQAA
-710 IQSNIKEQLSS
+710 IKAQLAE

-738 LAIER
+738 LAVER
-743 TNFWQTDA
+743 TNFWQPNA
-751 AGCPKQDISFKI
+751 SGSPKQDISFKI
-763 SSANI
+763 QSAKI
-768 DFLPKPHPLF
+768 DFLPKPHPLY

-785 RVEGVHLRGAKVAR
+785 RVEGTHLRGAKVAR
-799 GGLRWSDRMEDF
+799 GGLRWSDRFEDF

-825 NAVIVPHGSK
+825 NSVIVPHGSK
-835 GGFVCKQLPAPS
+835 GGFVCKQLPPAS

-853 AEGVACYRIFIN
+853 AEGVACYQIFIN
-865 ALLDLTDNLKQG
+865 ALLDITDNLQAG
-877 QIEAPEQVHRRDED
+877 HIEAPAHVHRRDGD

-911 SIAQQHGFWL
+911 GIAQQHGFWL

-958 DIQNEDFT
+958 NIQQEDFT
-966 VVGIGDMGGDVF
+966 VIGIGDMGGDVF

-985 RHIRLKAA
+985 EHICLKAA
-993 FNHRHIFLDPSP
+993 FNHRHIFLDPTP
-1005 DAAQSF
+1005 DAAKSF
-1011 AERQRLFEAVA
+1011 AERKRLFEAVA
-1022 GWDQYDS
+1022 GWDQYDTT
-1029 SLISQGGGVFER
+1029 LISQGGGVYER
-1041 SQKSIPLSA
+1041 SAKSIALTP

-1061 HMAPSALIHELLKAD
+1061 SMAPSALIHELLKAD

-1087 YIKASS
+1087 YIKAST

-1101 RANDDLRVDG
+1101 RANDDVRVDG
-1111 RDIQARVLGEGGN
+1111 RDIKAKVLGEGGN

-1134 YWQAGG
+1134 YWQSGG

-1177 EERNELLKTMTD
+1177 PERNELLKDMTD
-1189 DVAGLVL
+1189 NVAELVL

-1203 QILAMNQLNP
+1203 QVLAMNQL
-1213 SGFLHAH
+1213 GAHAFLHAH
-1220 ADLIL
+1220 AELINYL
-1225 FLREHAGLSRK
+1225 SEHAGLNRK
-1236 LEFLPNDAEIK
+1236 LEFLPSEAEIK
-1247 QRALMQQ
+1247 QRDLQQQ
-1254 GLTNPEVAVLLSYSK
+1254 GLTSPEVAVLLAYSK
-1269 IHCQGELLA
+1269 IHCQSELLD
-1278 SDVPDDD
+1278 SDLPDDD
-1285 NFNTILVHYFPQAL
+1285 TFLPVLVEYFPQAL
-1299 QQRYGTQMGSHYL
+1299 QQRYRERMGSHYL

-1336 FSTEMDAS
+1336 FSTEMEAS
-1344 VAEVVRAYWIASE
+1344 VADVVRAYWIASE
-1357 LFEGEARFAQ
+1357 LFDGEERFAQ

-1373 RIPANQQMQLMASF
+1373 RIPAQAQMQLMASF

-1396 QLLRHKRPFGDIGEF
+1396 HILRQKRPFGDIAAL
-1411 IERYHA
+1411 IERYRA
-1417 PVALLQQEL
+1417 PVRQLLQQLPQWLHADE
-1426 TGWIKSSDHPNLAKE
+1426 HPSIRAATDKLSALGV
-1441 EARLA
+1441 LA
-1446 ELNVFDSHEI
+1446 EADL

-1471 IDLAQKHQRKVADV
+1471 IDLAQAQNRDLSEV
-1485 AAVYFNLSQTLSMG
+1485 AAAYFDLSERLQMG

-1509 RDNQWQ
+1509 RHNQWQ

-1525 IQNLH
+1525 IQTLH
-1530 LLVAEKWL
+1530 MRVTAAWL
-1538 TSNEDEHERA
+1538 AATDADDRA
-1548 ALQATLDKAVQQIR
+1548 RVDADVEKAVQQIR
-1562 AMQAFEQ
+1562 SMQAYEQ

-1583 RLFG
+1583 RALG

>member
-1 MMHFDTLI
+1 MSPIDALI
-9 IQVQDLAEKQ
+9 NQLQQLAESQ
-19 NQPSDFIQ
+19 GLPAGFAQ

-36 DIADLNTYTPS
+36 DIDDLNHYALP
-47 QLVAAAWSHYQF
+47 QLLAGALSHYHF
-59 ASQARLS
+59 AGEPRQRGQARL
-66 GQANIRCLQQNTD
+66 RCLQQDTE
-79 ADFAA
+79 AAFAPGNM
-84 EQTVIE
+84 VIE
-90 IVADDMP
+90 IVTDDMP

-103 ILNINNHNAHLCG
+103 ILNINNHDGHLNW

-122 TARRD
+122 TAQRN
-127 ESGELKQWLRSKSS
+127 EQGEIKQWLRSKNS
-141 DQGKE
+141 DQNKE
-146 SLIQITLQALPHE
+146 SLIQISLQALPE
-159 QAEELTQALKTML
+159 QQAQALTDALQTML
-172 ANLYTVVGDEAA
+172 GNLHAVVGDEAA
-184 MRDKIQYIRQH
+184 MREKIRHIRGQ
-195 IINEG
+195 IIAEG
-200 RSEQA
+200 RAEQA
-205 EVVAFLEWMANNHYL
+205 EVVAFLEWLANNHYL
-220 FMGFCEYDLIEDE
+220 FMGFCEYDLITDAAGE
-233 NGQAQLKM
+233 AQLQVVE
-241 SSGSGLGVL
+241 GSGLGIL
-250 AGARK
+250 ANRRA
-255 SPYSA
+255 PAYSS

-265 NAEDKKTWLEGERLI
+265 NAADKKTWLEGERLI
-280 LNKSQRRANI
+280 LNKSQRRANL
-290 HRHAYYDLVGI
+290 HRNAYYDLVGI

-309 VIGQW
+309 VVGQW
-314 RFIGLYTA
+314 RFTGLYTA

-336 QKSQRVVEECDFI
+336 QKSQYVVEHCDFI

-363 TYPRDELFEISA
+363 AYPRDELFEIA
-375 AQLTD
+375 APALADT
-380 IASGMVSLNE
+380 AEGMVSLNE
-390 RPRVRLFTRV
+390 RPRVRLFART

-428 YLAEALVSNESDFAV
+428 HLAEAFAATESDFAV
-443 QLMGDNTLARVHY
+443 QLLGESPLARLHF
-456 VFRTHAATLPDFNT
+456 VFRTHASTLPDFNT
-470 ADLENHINT
+470 AALEQDIHT

-488 QQLATSQGISAQALA
+488 QQLAAQQGLSAEQTG

-515 KFSPAEAL
+515 NFSPAQAL
-523 DDMHTI
+523 EDI
-529 RELDEAGEVAMRM
+529 RAIQVLDQQNNTAMRM
-542 GNLADNNDNP
+542 GLQPGNP
-552 LWLKMYFN
+552 AAPYWLKMYFN
-560 GPSPSLSKTLPIIEN
+560 GASPSLSKTLPIIEN

-580 FAEEPYR
+580 YAEEPYR
-587 IRRSV
+587 IRRNG
-592 GEVVGLSHFTLSLM
+592 GEVVGLSHFSLSLPEGLSADFINQESTRSNM
-606 DGIDIQMVH
+606 
-615 KPNVQTNILALLDAV
+615 LALLDAV

-636 NDRLNALVAAAGI
+636 NDRFNALVAAAGI
-649 DWRDSVLM
+649 TWRDSVLM

-662 YLKQATLPFGQ
+662 FLKQATLPFGQ

-690 VALFHARLHPESA
+690 VALFHARLHPVDA
-703 DDSQAAA
+703 DEACAEALQAAV
-710 IQSNIKEQLSS
+710 KTQLAD
-721 VPSIDEDRIL
+721 VPSLDEDRIL

-743 TNFWQTDA
+743 TNFWQPDA
-751 AGCPKQDISFKI
+751 EGKPKQDISFKI
-763 SSANI
+763 RSAQI

-785 RVEGVHLRGAKVAR
+785 RVEGTHLRGAKVAR

-835 GGFVCKQLPAPS
+835 GGFVCKQLPPPS

-853 AEGVACYRIFIN
+853 AEGVACYQIFIN

-877 QIEAPEQVHRRDED
+877 DIIAPADVKRRDED

-911 SIAQQHGFWL
+911 GIAQKHGFWL

-993 FNHRHIFLDPSP
+993 FNHRHIFIDPNP
-1005 DAAQSF
+1005 DAAASF
-1011 AERQRLFEAVA
+1011 AERQRLFDAVA

-1029 SLISQGGGVFER
+1029 ALISEGGGVYER
-1041 SQKSIPLSA
+1041 NVKSIKLSP
-1050 EVKAWLGTDAD
+1050 EVKAWLGTEAESLP
-1061 HMAPSALIHELLKAD
+1061 PSVLIHELLKAD

-1087 YIKASS
+1087 YIKAST
-1093 ESHAQAQD
+1093 EAHAQAQD

-1111 RDIQARVLGEGGN
+1111 RDIKAKVLGEGGN

-1169 VQQGRMSL
+1169 VQQGRL
-1177 EERNELLKTMTD
+1177 TLAERNELLKEMTD
-1189 DVAGLVL
+1189 NVAALVL
-1196 RNNYLQT
+1196 RDNYLQT

-1213 SGFLHAH
+1213 HAFLHAH
-1220 ADLIL
+1220 ADLIM

-1247 QRALMQQ
+1247 QRDQAQQ
-1254 GLTNPEVAVLLSYSK
+1254 GLANPEVAVLLSYSK
-1269 IHCQGELLA
+1269 IHCQSELLA
-1278 SDVPDDD
+1278 SDLPDDA
-1285 NFNTILVHYFPQAL
+1285 NFLPVLTQYFPSAL
-1299 QQRYGTQMGSHYL
+1299 QQRYADQMGSHYL

-1344 VAEVVRAYWIASE
+1344 VADVVRAYWIASE
-1357 LFEGEARFAQ
+1357 LFDGEARFAQ

-1373 RIPANQQMQLMASF
+1373 RMPAREQMQLMAAF

-1396 QLLRHKRPFGDIGEF
+1396 QLLRHKQPFGDIGAF
-1411 IERYHA
+1411 IERYRT
-1417 PVALLQQEL
+1417 PVQQLLQQLPQWVRAEQ
-1426 TGWIKSSDHPNLAKE
+1426 HPGVQKE
-1441 EARLA
+1441 EAKLQRFG
-1446 ELNVFDSHEI
+1446 VFDD
-1456 ALFARLP
+1456 ADTAFLARLP
-1463 FAENSIAI
+1463 YAENSIAI
-1471 IDLAQKHQRKVADV
+1471 LDLAQQQQRDLAEVG
-1485 AAVYFNLSQTLSMG
+1485 AAYFALSEKLSMG

-1509 RDNQWQ
+1509 RHNQWQ

-1525 IQNLH
+1525 IQTLH
-1530 LLVAEKWL
+1530 LLATEKWL
-1538 TSNEDEHERA
+1538 TSDGNAEARA
-1548 ALQATLDKAVQQIR
+1548 GLESILEKAGQQIS
-1562 AMQAFEQ
+1562 AMQAYEQ

-1583 RLFG
+1583 RLLA